1 MQWSG
6 YDCKVFS
13 HISCN
18 RSKDQERNTEE
29 KSEPECA
36 TTLEQ
41 VRVTSGSKQ
50 PGVYSG
56 ALEELAVSVPL
67 VAPIVLP

>member
-1 MQWSG
+1 MQMHYHG
-6 YDCKVFS
+6 HLIKFAYVITREIQKRRVDL
-13 HISCN
+13 N
-18 RSKDQERNTEE
+18 
-29 KSEPECA
+29 A
-36 TTLEQ
+36 LEQ
-41 VRVTSGSKQ
+41 VRVTTGSKQ